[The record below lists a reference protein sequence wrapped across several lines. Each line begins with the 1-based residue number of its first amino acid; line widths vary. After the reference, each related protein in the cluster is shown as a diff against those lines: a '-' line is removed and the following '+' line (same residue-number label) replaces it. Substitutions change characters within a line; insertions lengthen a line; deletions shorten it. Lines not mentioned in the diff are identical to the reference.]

1 MKVSE
6 MIKNL
11 QEFMAENGDID
22 CYYAVDD
29 EGNDYKEVYYSPTLM
44 YVDED
49 GAAYSIEPIKE
60 DRENGY
66 LTDEEFAKFK
76 KVCIV
81 N

>member
-29 EGNDYKEVYYSPTLM
+29 EGNDYKEVYYEPTLM
-44 YVDED
+44 FENHYGDLYSVEAIEEDE
-49 GAAYSIEPIKE
+49 S
-60 DRENGY
+60 
-66 LTDEEFAKFK
+66 LDEEERAEFK

>member
-11 QEFMAENGDID
+11 QKFMAENGDIE

-29 EGNDYKEVYYSPTLM
+29 EGNAYQEVRYTPSKYYVS
-44 YVDED
+44 ED
-49 GAAYSIEPIKE
+49 GEVMQFEDLEYYELHIEDVEPI
-60 DRENGY
+60 
-66 LTDEEFAKFK
+66 
-76 KVCIV
+76 CIV

>member
-11 QEFMAENGDID
+11 QDFMEENGDID

-44 YVDED
+44 YENPYGDLYQVEEIEEDE
-49 GAAYSIEPIKE
+49 S
-60 DRENGY
+60 
-66 LTDEEFAKFK
+66 LDEEERTEFK

>member
-11 QEFMAENGDID
+11 QEFMAKNGDID

-29 EGNDYKEVYYSPTLM
+29 EGNGYKEVYYKPTLM
-44 YVDED
+44 LENLYGDLYSVEEIEED
-49 GAAYSIEPIKE
+49 KG
-60 DRENGY
+60 
-66 LTDEEFAKFK
+66 LDEEEKAEFN

>member
-1 MKVSE
+1 MGITSK
-6 MIKNL
+6 
-11 QEFMAENGDID
+11 
-22 CYYAVDD
+22 
-29 EGNDYKEVYYSPTLM
+29 M

-76 KVCIV
+76 KSLHCELINQVF
-81 N
+81 

>member
-11 QEFMAENGDID
+11 QEFMAENGDIE
-22 CYYAVDD
+22 CYYAIDD
-29 EGNDYKEVYYSPTLM
+29 EGNGYQKVNYTPSKY

-49 GAAYSIEPIKE
+49 GNVMQLEDLEYYELHIEDVEPI
-60 DRENGY
+60 
-66 LTDEEFAKFK
+66 
-76 KVCIV
+76 CIV

>member
-1 MKVSE
+1 MRVSE

-11 QEFMAENGDID
+11 QEFEAKHGDVE

-29 EGNDYKEVYYSPTLM
+29 EGNAYHPVYFKPSKY

-49 GAAYSIEPIKE
+49 GEVYQLEEIAPDEESVDVEDYEPI
-60 DRENGY
+60 
-66 LTDEEFAKFK
+66 
-76 KVCIV
+76 CIV

>member
-11 QEFMAENGDID
+11 QEFMETNGDLD

-29 EGNDYKEVYYSPTLM
+29 EGNGYSRIHYTPSKYYVS
-44 YVDED
+44 ED
-49 GAAYSIEPIKE
+49 GDVMQFEDLEEYELHIEDVEPI
-60 DRENGY
+60 
-66 LTDEEFAKFK
+66 
-76 KVCIV
+76 CIV

>member
-11 QEFMAENGDID
+11 EAFMGTYGDAE

-29 EGNDYKEVYYSPTLM
+29 EGNDYHPVYYTPSH
-44 YVDED
+44 YYINKYGEVFAGVDIEGED
-49 GAAYSIEPIKE
+49 PE
-60 DRENGY
+60 DVAELREI
-66 LTDEEFAKFK
+66 
-76 KVCIV
+76 CIV